1 MCSRSVLMSAV
12 DNRDAE
18 AERELNVFTRNSLSL
33 SQGYSSSCLK
43 ISVLST
49 PEVGSVAIIVAIRLG
64 LV

>member
-1 MCSRSVLMSAV
+1 MSAV

-49 PEVGSVAIIVAIRLG
+49 PDVGLVAIIVTVKPG

>member
-1 MCSRSVLMSAV
+1 
-12 DNRDAE
+12 
-18 AERELNVFTRNSLSL
+18 LSL

-49 PEVGSVAIIVAIRLG
+49 PDVGLVAIIVTVKPG

>member
-1 MCSRSVLMSAV
+1 MFVV
-12 DNRDAE
+12 DNIDAE

-33 SQGYSSSCLK
+33 SQGYSSNCLK

-49 PEVGSVAIIVAIRLG
+49 PDIGSVAIIVAVKLG